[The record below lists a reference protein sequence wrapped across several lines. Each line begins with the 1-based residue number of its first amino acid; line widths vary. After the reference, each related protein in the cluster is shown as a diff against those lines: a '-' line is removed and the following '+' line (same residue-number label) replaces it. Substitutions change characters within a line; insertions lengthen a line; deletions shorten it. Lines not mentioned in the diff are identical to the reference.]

1 MNKVLNRFELIM
13 LKVSRKLFKNHN
25 EPFDIA
31 VWLFCIVS
39 RLLRRRSV
47 RKLMITDAIETYA
60 AKEVLANRRL
70 KRKLYNDIL
79 YSALI
84 LGSTA
89 EEYFWYKFETKKY
102 FERRKFLTIFTRPF
116 EFDQYMNEKEGT
128 WIFQNKYKTYQN
140 FKEYYRRSLILLES
154 EENYKEFREFT
165 QKHKVFVYKPYN
177 QAHGIGIRL
186 INISDYDSTESAFKA
201 LLKQGTFVLEE
212 RIIQSPDMAVL
223 NSSSVNTIRVTT
235 VLTKT
240 GVHIMYPFI
249 RIGKDNAFVDNGGAG
264 GIIALVHVDTGIVYT
279 IPQDIYGNQFI
290 QHPDTKTQIVGF
302 KVPRWQELIELAK
315 RLPYVVPT
323 VRYVGWDLALTSNGW
338 VMIEGNN
345 GGMLGGQQ
353 MLDQTGKKEA
363 YYSLLN
369 EI

>member
-201 LLKQGTFVLEE
+201 LLRQGTFVLEE